1 MKQFKETL
9 QIILLIIGLVGLVI
23 LGFTLE
29 VLLSILLAFLFG
41 AQVVNWL
48 LLILL
53 VDLALCF
60 FFYTKLFAPEPDQVD
75 KQPFDDEY
83 DSWHD

>member
-41 AQVVNWL
+41 ARATDWL

-60 FFYTKLFAPEPDQVD
+60 LFYTKLFATESDEVD
-75 KQPFDDEY
+75 RRQFDDEY